1 MKKNLFAIILCVFSI
16 LANAQ
21 SLTPQ
26 VIASAG
32 NSSTVGNVNLSYT
45 VGEMAMVETFA
56 NGNTIL
62 TQGFQQPEFMV
73 SSILESEKTALGSFA
88 VYPNPANAEVFFGYE
103 FPNEGS
109 VEVAIYDVA
118 GKFVSNVWTEI
129 DYVAGKSIHSFQC
142 DKLASGNYVVSA
154 NFIATNGSKQT
165 LSKKVQV
172 VK

>member
-1 MKKNLFAIILCVFSI
+1 MKKNLFAIALCAFSI

-45 VGEMAMVETFA
+45 VGEMAMVETFT

-62 TQGFQQPEFMV
+62 TQGFQQPELMV
-73 SSILESEKTALGSFA
+73 SSILESEKSALGSFA

-103 FPNEGS
+103 FPKEGS

-129 DYVAGKSIHSFQC
+129 DYVSGKSIHSFQC

-154 NFIATNGSKQT
+154 NFIDTNGSKQT
-165 LSKKVQV
+165 LSKKLQV